1 MKGRVVSRVEIPAID
16 EAEIVLYRDFFTPE
30 ENAQFHQDLLASTGW
45 QQRRTRF
52 GRAAPR
58 LTSFYGDAGKKY
70 AYSGTIERPQPWTPT
85 LLAIKNRIEAVT
97 NARFNTVLL
106 NLYRNERDS
115 VAWHSDDEAE
125 LGHNPVIASVSFG
138 AERLFRLRHKARQHP
153 HVDLL
158 LPPGSLLL
166 MGGETQHH
174 WQHCIP
180 KMKQPHRPRLNL
192 TYRLINV

>member
-1 MKGRVVSRVEIPAID
+1 MGP
-16 EAEIVLYRDFFTPE
+16 
-30 ENAQFHQDLLASTGW
+30 
-45 QQRRTRF
+45 
-52 GRAAPR
+52 
-58 LTSFYGDAGKKY
+58 LTSFKRSNNLGKCILEAGKEPEGKTLKDGVKPGGDGKM
-70 AYSGTIERPQPWTPT
+70 AVEERISRLEGVNEQI
-85 LLAIKNRIEAVT
+85 LERLNSLEANT

-106 NLYRNERDS
+106 NLYRHERDS

-138 AERLFRLRHKARQHP
+138 AERLFRLRHKARQQP

-180 KMKQPHRPRLNL
+180 KMKQPHRLRLNL